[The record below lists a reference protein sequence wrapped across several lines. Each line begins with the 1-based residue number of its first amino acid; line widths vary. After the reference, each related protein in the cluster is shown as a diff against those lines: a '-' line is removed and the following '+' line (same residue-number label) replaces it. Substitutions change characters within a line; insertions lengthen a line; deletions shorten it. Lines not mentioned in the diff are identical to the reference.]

1 VSIHPIPANNM
12 LKGKTIKIVL
22 ALSILIFTL
31 KIAADVM
38 GYRVWDLVK
47 NNRDKQTE
55 QAYGVSHK

>member
-1 VSIHPIPANNM
+1 M